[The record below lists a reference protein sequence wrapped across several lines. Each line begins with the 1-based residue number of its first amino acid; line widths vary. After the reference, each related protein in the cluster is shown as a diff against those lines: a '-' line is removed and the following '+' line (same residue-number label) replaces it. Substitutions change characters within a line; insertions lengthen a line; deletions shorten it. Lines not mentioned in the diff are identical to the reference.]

1 MCLFNLWGESN
12 KVISPQELELIEGR
26 VKQMITDKF
35 LSIDNDIKNVKRNAF
50 NKLKKN
56 MLDIKKEENLKR
68 KMEEDAEEDICIIC
82 NSICKK
88 IDINQVK
95 INGITINCCNK
106 CIGLSEDDIML
117 WFNRK
122 QFNRKKDFE
131 KTINVKNSNFVFV
144 KYEDESVDDAIDS
157 FIKSTGIGYNYHSKI
172 KKII

>member
-82 NSICKK
+82 NSIC
-88 IDINQVK
+88 
-95 INGITINCCNK
+95 
-106 CIGLSEDDIML
+106 
-117 WFNRK
+117 
-122 QFNRKKDFE
+122 
-131 KTINVKNSNFVFV
+131 
-144 KYEDESVDDAIDS
+144 
-157 FIKSTGIGYNYHSKI
+157 
-172 KKII
+172 

>member
-1 MCLFNLWGESN
+1 MCLFNLWGKN
-12 KVISPQELELIEGR
+12 KVINNQELELIEDR
-26 VKQMITDKF
+26 VKQVLTDRF
-35 LSIDNDIKNVKRNAF
+35 LLIDDDQKNKKRNAF

-56 MLDIKKEENLKR
+56 MLDKR
-68 KMEEDAEEDICIIC
+68 EEDNSKEDREEDGEEDICIIC

-88 IDINQVK
+88 MDINLIK
-95 INGITINCCNK
+95 INDITINCCNK
-106 CIGLSEDDIML
+106 CDLLSDDDIML

-131 KTINVKNSNFVFV
+131 KTINVKNSNFVLV
-144 KYEDESVDDAIDS
+144 KYNDESIDEAIDN